1 LVEKLLAALSPR
13 SLSTA
18 RYLSRLFIALL
29 SAAMAAGVVLAGMR
43 CGMRIDIPA
52 FKP

>member
-1 LVEKLLAALSPR
+1 LVEKLLALSPR

-18 RYLSRLFIALL
+18 RYLSRLFIALV
-29 SAAMAAGVVLAGMR
+29 SAAMAAGVARTELSCAA
-43 CGMRIDIPA
+43 RIDIPA